1 MWEFAE
7 IRDLA
12 ITNLERKCLTE
23 VEKIEI
29 AHKFDI
35 QKWCV
40 PAYKELAK
48 RTGALT
54 VEEATK
60 IGFEFAIKLGG
71 VRERRI
77 ARTSGSPGDWK
88 ADQGNT
94 DAESALEADIRTT
107 FNL

>member
-12 ITNLERKCLTE
+12 ITNLEQKYLTE

-29 AHKFDI
+29 THKFDI
-35 QKWCV
+35 QKWFV
-40 PAYKELAK
+40 PAYKGLAK
-48 RTGALT
+48 RVEALT

-60 IGFEFAIKLGG
+60 IGFEFAITLAG

-77 ARTSGSPGDWK
+77 ARTSSSPSDWE
-88 ADQGNT
+88 ADEGNT

-107 FNL
+107 FDL